1 MATVYLA
8 RQGDLRRL
16 VALKEL
22 GALDASGAINAS
34 RFLREA
40 RVAASLTHPS
50 VVTVYDFFEN
60 QGTPYIAMEYV
71 PGGTLRGQ
79 VGGLSLAQTVG
90 MLESVLAGLA
100 HAEERGVVHR
110 DIKPENLMVASDG
123 RVKIA
128 DFGIA
133 KATGAVQTASMRTA
147 TGTTIGT
154 PSYMAPEQAMG
165 QQVGPWTDLYSL
177 GVVSFE
183 MLVGRTP
190 FYDSDSAMS
199 MVFRQVN
206 EPIPPVHELEPD
218 VHPAVSSWIESLVEK
233 DPARRPQSAAAAWQ
247 GLEAAAIAALGPRWR
262 EDSRLLPEP
271 PPELDTAA
279 LAASPAVAQTATTTP
294 QSTGARSP
302 GSATDAMTVAAD
314 TAGPAPTRRR
324 RRPLVILV
332 ALLLISIVAAAAAFA
347 GGGGSSPASS
357 SSSPPSGG
365 PSSSSSPPSGGS
377 SSSPPSGGPSS
388 SSSPPSGGSSSSP
401 PSGGPSSSGSSPPSG
416 GGSSSPPSGGPSSS
430 SSPPSGGPS
439 SSSSSKSGQEG
450 EGCAS
455 DSRSDDP
462 SDDTCNKG
470 EP

>member
-1 MATVYLA
+1 MIRGYRLLGAIGRGGMATVYLA

-22 GALDASGAINAS
+22 GALHASEAVNAG

-40 RVAASLTHPS
+40 RVSAALSHPS
-50 VVTVYDFFEN
+50 IVTVYDFFEAE
-60 QGTPYIAMEYV
+60 GTPYIAMEYV
-71 PGGTLRGQ
+71 PGGTLRPQ
-79 VGGLSLAQTVG
+79 VGGVSLAQTVG

-100 HAEERGVVHR
+100 QAEQHGVVHR

-123 RVKIA
+123 RVKIT

-154 PSYMAPEQAMG
+154 PNYMAPEQAMG
-165 QQVGPWTDLYSL
+165 QRVGPWTDLYSL

-206 EPIPPVHELEPD
+206 EPIPPVRDLEPD
-218 VHPAVSSWIESLVEK
+218 VDPAVSSWIERLVEK
-233 DPARRPQSAAAAWQ
+233 DPARRPQSAAEAW
-247 GLEAAAIAALGPRWR
+247 GELEAAAVAALGPRWR
-262 EDSRLLPEP
+262 DESRLVPAA

-279 LAASPAVAQTATTTP
+279 LAVAPAVARTATTSLQGAGARAP
-294 QSTGARSP
+294 RSETGAV
-302 GSATDAMTVAAD
+302 TVAAD
-314 TAGPAPTRRR
+314 AASPPPAQRR
-324 RRPLVILV
+324 RRPLVVLAV
-332 ALLLISIVAAAAAFA
+332 LLLIAIVAAAAAFA
-347 GGGGSSPASS
+347 GSGGSSPSSTASPPSS

-365 PSSSSSPPSGGS
+365 PSSSSSPPSGG
-377 SSSPPSGGPSS
+377 GPSS
-388 SSSPPSGGSSSSP
+388 SSSPPSGQSGTEGPEGGEAGDEQSP
-401 PSGGPSSSGSSPPSG
+401 ESP
-416 GGSSSPPSGGPSSS
+416 
-430 SSPPSGGPS
+430 
-439 SSSSSKSGQEG
+439 EG
-450 EGCAS
+450 TS
-455 DSRSDDP
+455 TR
-462 SDDTCNKG
+462 

>member
-1 MATVYLA
+1 MATVFLA

-22 GALDASGAINAS
+22 AALHATDGINAK

-40 RVAASLTHPS
+40 RVAASLSHPS
-50 VVTVYDFFEN
+50 IVTVYDFFEN
-60 QGTPYIAMEYV
+60 DGTPYIAMEYV
-71 PGGTLRGQ
+71 PGGTLRPQ

-100 HAEERGVVHR
+100 HAEQHGIVHR

-123 RVKIA
+123 RVKIT

-133 KATGAVQTASMRTA
+133 KATGALQTASLRTA

-154 PSYMAPEQAMG
+154 PNYMAPEQAMG

-190 FYDSDSAMS
+190 FYDSDSPMS
-199 MVFRQVN
+199 MAFRQVN
-206 EPIPPVHELEPD
+206 EPIPPVLELEPD
-218 VHPAVSSWIESLVEK
+218 VDPAVSNWIERLVQK
-233 DPARRPQSAAAAWQ
+233 DPARRPQSAKAAWDE
-247 GLEAAAIAALGPRWR
+247 LEDAAIAALGARWR
-262 EDSRLLPEP
+262 DDSRLVPAP
-271 PPELDTAA
+271 PPELDVSG
-279 LAASPAVAQTATTTP
+279 LAAAAGTREPTAT
-294 QSTGARSP
+294 STLEAARVRAS
-302 GSATDAMTVAAD
+302 SDD
-314 TAGPAPTRRR
+314 TEAVTLASDPPSEHRPPRRH
-324 RRPLVILV
+324 RPLVVIAV
-332 ALLLISIVAAAAAFA
+332 LLLLAITAAAAAFA
-347 GGGGSSPASS
+347 GGGSGGSQ

-377 SSSPPSGGPSS
+377 SSS
-388 SSSPPSGGSSSSP
+388 
-401 PSGGPSSSGSSPPSG
+401 
-416 GGSSSPPSGGPSSS
+416 SPPSGGPSSS

-439 SSSSSKSGQEG
+439 ASSSGGREEG
-450 EGCAS
+450 EPCSG

-462 SDDTCNKG
+462 SDDSCNK

>member
-1 MATVYLA
+1 VVRGYRLLGVIGRGGMATVYLA

-22 GALDASGAINAS
+22 GGLHATEPINAK
-34 RFLREA
+34 RFVREA
-40 RVAASLTHPS
+40 RVAGSLSHPNI
-50 VVTVYDFFEN
+50 VTVHDFFESE
-60 QGTPYIAMEYV
+60 GTPYTAMEYV
-71 PGGTLRGQ
+71 PGGTLRPQ
-79 VGGLSLAQTVG
+79 VGGLSLAQTAG

-100 HAEERGVVHR
+100 HAEQHGIVHR

-133 KATGAVQTASMRTA
+133 KATGALQTASLRTA

-154 PSYMAPEQAMG
+154 PNYMAPEQAMG

-177 GVVSFE
+177 GVVTFE

-190 FYDSDSAMS
+190 FYDSDSPMS

-206 EPIPPVHELEPD
+206 EPIPPVRELEPD
-218 VHPAVSSWIESLVEK
+218 IDPAVSNWIERLVEK
-233 DPARRPQSAAAAWQ
+233 DPADRPQSASDAWDE
-247 GLEAAAIAALGPRWR
+247 LEDAVIAALGARWR
-262 EDSRLLPEP
+262 EDSRLVPAP

-279 LAASPAVAQTATTTP
+279 VAVAPATSARTATTTV
-294 QSTGARSP
+294 QGADVPAPRSDT
-302 GSATDAMTVAAD
+302 AAVTVAAD
-314 TAGPAPTRRR
+314 PASPGPPQRRR
-324 RRPLVILV
+324 SPLVVLAVLV
-332 ALLLISIVAAAAAFA
+332 LLAIVAAAAAFA
-347 GGGGSSPASS
+347 GGGSGGSSPSPAASPARSSSSSPPSGGPSSSSSPPSGGPSS

-377 SSSPPSGGPSS
+377 SSS
-388 SSSPPSGGSSSSP
+388 SSPPSGGSSGNSSAGS
-401 PSGGPSSSGSSPPSG
+401 SGG
-416 GGSSSPPSGGPSSS
+416 
-430 SSPPSGGPS
+430 
-439 SSSSSKSGQEG
+439 
-450 EGCAS
+450 CAG

-462 SDDTCNKG
+462 SDESCNGGG

>member
-22 GALDASGAINAS
+22 GALNASDAINAR

-40 RVAASLTHPS
+40 RVAASLSHPS
-50 VVTVYDFFEN
+50 IVTVYDFFEN
-60 QGTPYIAMEYV
+60 EGTPYIAMEYV
-71 PGGTLRGQ
+71 PGGTLRPQ
-79 VGGLSLAQTVG
+79 VGGVSLAQTVG

-100 HAEERGVVHR
+100 HAEDHAVVHR

-133 KATGAVQTASMRTA
+133 KATGAVQTGSIRTA

-154 PSYMAPEQAMG
+154 PNYMAPEQAMG

-206 EPIPPVHELEPD
+206 EPIPPVRELEPD
-218 VHPAVSSWIESLVEK
+218 VHPAVSSWIDRLVQK
-233 DPARRPQSAAAAWQ
+233 DPARRPQSAAEAWQ
-247 GLEAAAIAALGPRWR
+247 ELEAAALAALGSRWR
-262 EDSRLLPEP
+262 EDSRLVPAP

-279 LAASPAVAQTATTTP
+279 LVPSRAVARTATTRLH
-294 QSTGARSP
+294 GAGAGSP
-302 GSATDAMTVAAD
+302 GSETDAVTVAAD
-314 TAGPAPTRRR
+314 TASPPPR
-324 RRPLVILV
+324 RRPSPLVVLAVLILI
-332 ALLLISIVAAAAAFA
+332 AIVAAAAAFA
-347 GGGGSSPASS
+347 GSGGSSPSPTASPASS
-357 SSSPPSGG
+357 
-365 PSSSSSPPSGGS
+365 
-377 SSSPPSGGPSS
+377 
-388 SSSPPSGGSSSSP
+388 
-401 PSGGPSSSGSSPPSG
+401 
-416 GGSSSPPSGGPSSS
+416 SSSPPSGGPSSS

-439 SSSSSKSGQEG
+439 SSSSPPSGGPSAESSSESGERG
-450 EGCAS
+450 EGCAG
-455 DSRSDDP
+455 DSSSDDP
-462 SDDTCNKG
+462 SDDTCNNG